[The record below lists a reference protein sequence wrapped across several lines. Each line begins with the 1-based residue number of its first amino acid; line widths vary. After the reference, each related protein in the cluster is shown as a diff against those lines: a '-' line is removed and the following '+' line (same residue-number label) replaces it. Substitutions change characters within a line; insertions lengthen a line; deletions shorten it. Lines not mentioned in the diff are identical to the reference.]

1 LRIHW
6 KPYGLAVLVTLLGV
20 LLTRLTWPLFSSAPY
35 APVFLGVA
43 IATHWGNGRA
53 GLLAIGLGPAGLLV
67 AFPPGGDFAWKPA
80 SVAVYAIVAFI
91 GSRLLDGRNR
101 ATAALRASE
110 AELRSTLVSMRESEE
125 RVRRAQKMEAVGQ
138 LAAGVAHN
146 FNNLLQVTMGYT
158 DMLLDQQEDPVVQTA
173 ATEIRRSTERGAGLT
188 RQLLAFGR
196 KHIPRVARIELGA
209 TVVGLGGMLTRVIRE
224 DIHLT
229 MDLAQEHA
237 VEIDPYDLEQV
248 VLNLVLNARDAM
260 PHGGAIHISLD
271 TETVV
276 AGHGPDDHPVAAGS
290 YVRLRVRDDGVGMST
305 DVQAHLFEPFF
316 TTKEVGEGTGLGLA
330 FVQGVAR
337 HAGGFV
343 TIESA
348 PQKGTTVSLYLPP
361 SPGPVVSVRPATTP
375 TVSSIPSAAPATIL
389 LVEDEAAVREMAGGL
404 LKRAGYTTLPAATP
418 AEALAIFEKEQARI
432 GLLLTD
438 VVMADMHGPEL
449 AERLTKQ
456 SPELRVVFI
465 SGHSDA
471 LSETATGVGNAAFL
485 SKPFTAAALIATV
498 QGALAAAPA
507 LRGPDQ

>member
-1 LRIHW
+1 LRTHW

-20 LLTRLTWPLFSSAPY
+20 IVTRVTWPLFSSAPY

-43 IATHWGNGRA
+43 IATHWGNGWA
-53 GLLAIGLGPAGLLV
+53 GLLVIVLSALGLLV
-67 AFPPGGDFAWKPA
+67 AFPPGGDFSWNPI
-80 SVAVYAIVAFI
+80 SVVVYAIVAFV
-91 GSRLLDGRNR
+91 GSRLIDGRNR

-110 AELRSTLVSMRESEE
+110 AELRATLVSMRESEE

-158 DMLLDQQEDPVVQTA
+158 DMLLDEQEDAMVRTA
-173 ATEIRRSTERGAGLT
+173 ATEIRRTTERGAALT

-209 TVVGLGGMLTRVIRE
+209 TVVGLSGMLTRVIRE

-237 VEIDPYDLEQV
+237 VEIDPYDIEQV
-248 VLNLVLNARDAM
+248 VLNLVINARDAM

-271 TETVV
+271 TERI
-276 AGHGPDDHPVAAGS
+276 AEAHGQDDHPVTAGT
-290 YVRLRVRDDGVGMST
+290 YVRLRVRDNGVGMGA

-337 HAGGFV
+337 QAGGFV
-343 TIESA
+343 TIDSA
-348 PQKGTTVSLYLPP
+348 PQQGTTVSLYLPP
-361 SPGPVVSVRPATTP
+361 SPGPAVSATAATTSTP
-375 TVSSIPSAAPATIL
+375 ASIPSAAPATIL

-404 LKRAGYTTLPAATP
+404 LKRAGYTILPAASP
-418 AEALAIFEKEQARI
+418 SEALAIFEKEQARI
-432 GLLLTD
+432 SLLLTD

-449 AERLTKQ
+449 AERLTSQ
-456 SPELRVVFI
+456 RPELRVVFI
-465 SGHSDA
+465 SGYSDA
-471 LSETATGVGNAAFL
+471 LSGTSAGDGQAAFL

-498 QGALAAAPA
+498 QGALAALPV
-507 LRGPDQ
+507 LRGPE

>member
-1 LRIHW
+1 LRTHW

-20 LLTRLTWPLFSSAPY
+20 VLTRVTWPLFTSAPY

-43 IATHWGNGRA
+43 IATHWGTGRA
-53 GLLAIGLGPAGLLV
+53 GLLAIVLSAAGLLV
-67 AFPPGGDFAWKPA
+67 AFPPGGDFSWNPI
-80 SVAVYAIVAFI
+80 SVAVYVIVAVV
-91 GSRLLDGRNR
+91 GSRLIDGRNR

-110 AELRSTLVSMRESEE
+110 AELRATLESVRESEE

-158 DMLLDQQEDPVVQTA
+158 ELLLDEQEDPLVRSA
-173 ATEIRRSTERGAGLT
+173 ATEIRRTTERGAALT

-209 TVVGLGGMLTRVIRE
+209 TVVALSGMLTRLIRE
-224 DIHLT
+224 DIQLT

-237 VEIDPYDLEQV
+237 VVIDPYDLEQV
-248 VLNLVLNARDAM
+248 IINLVINARDAM

-271 TETVV
+271 TETV
-276 AGHGPDDHPVAAGS
+276 AAAHGPDDHPVTAGR
-290 YVRLRVRDDGVGMST
+290 YVRLRVRDNGVGMSE

-337 HAGGFV
+337 QAGGFV
-343 TIESA
+343 TIDSA
-348 PQKGTTVSLYLPP
+348 PQQGTTVSVHLPP
-361 SPGPVVSVRPATTP
+361 SVDPASASADATPAPAPRSVV
-375 TVSSIPSAAPATIL
+375 PATIL
-389 LVEDEAAVREMAGGL
+389 LVEDEAAVRQMAGQL
-404 LKRAGYTTLPAATP
+404 LKRAGYTVLAASSPT
-418 AEALAIFEKEQARI
+418 EASAIFEKEPARI
-432 GLLLTD
+432 DLLLTD

-449 AERLTKQ
+449 AERLTAQ
-456 SPELRVVFI
+456 RPDLGVVFI
-465 SGHSDA
+465 SGYSDTMA
-471 LSETATGVGNAAFL
+471 STSTGDDRVAFL

-498 QGALAAAPA
+498 QTVLAVST
-507 LRGPDQ
+507 GTN